1 MSISTTLHEVKSI
14 TISQPGSLGKI
25 ADRMSYYRVLQVVTE
40 EGETFELTLFSPN
53 PDALT
58 VREEH

>member
-1 MSISTTLHEVKSI
+1 MSISTTLHGVRSI
-14 TISQPGSLGKI
+14 TVSQPGSLGKI

-40 EGETFELTLFSPN
+40 EGEIFDLTLFSSDL
-53 PDALT
+53 DALT

>member
-1 MSISTTLHEVKSI
+1 MISTTLHEVKSI
-14 TISQPGSLGKI
+14 TVSQPGSLGKI

-40 EGETFELTLFSPN
+40 DGQVFDLTLFSPD

-58 VREEH
+58 VKEEH

>member
-1 MSISTTLHEVKSI
+1 MTISTTMHEVKSI
-14 TISQPGSLGKI
+14 TVSQPGSLGKI

-40 EGETFELTLFSPN
+40 EGEVFDLTLFSPD
-53 PDALT
+53 PHALT

>member
-1 MSISTTLHEVKSI
+1 MSISTTMHEVKSI
-14 TISQPGSLGKI
+14 TVSQPGSLGKI

-40 EGETFELTLFSPN
+40 DGEVFDLTLFSP
-53 PDALT
+53 DQHALT